1 MSLKFKCKNCFY
13 NKYDKLFSLGSL
25 NYSGKFPKKKSINVP
40 QNQINLVKC
49 KKCHLVQLDR
59 KFNPKYLYN
68 LDYGYRSGIN
78 TTMKNH
84 LSNIST
90 KLSKLTNLNQNDH
103 VLDIASNDGTL
114 LNSYKKKNIV
124 KVGIDPILNKFIR
137 FYNNI
142 DYKINSFFNIKAIKS
157 KGIKNK
163 FKIITACAVF
173 YDVDKPNI
181 FLKDISNLLDQK
193 NGIFYLEFQDLYS
206 IIKYNLFDTICHE
219 HLEYYSLSVILTML
233 KKNNLKLIKVS
244 RNNINGGSLGLYIS
258 HIKSGYKLTKKNL
271 EKNLNLEKKIKIKE
285 LITYKRFFLKILRI
299 KRRVKKLISHI
310 LKNKKIIHGYGAS
323 TKGNILLQFFNITN
337 EEIKYIADRNP
348 EKVNLFTPGTKI
360 KIISEQNSRKMQ
372 PDYYLVLPWHFKNEI
387 LIREKKIR
395 KKGAKF
401 IFPLPR
407 FEIKN

>member
-84 LSNIST
+84 LSNISI

-124 KVGIDPILNKFIR
+124 KVGIDPIINKFIR

-258 HIKSGYKLTKKNL
+258 HIKSGYKLAKKNL

-285 LITYKRFFLKILRI
+285 LTTYKRFFLKILRI
-299 KRRVKKLISHI
+299 KRRLKKLISHI
-310 LKNKKIIHGYGAS
+310 LQNKKIIHGYGAS

-348 EKVNLFTPGTKI
+348 EKVNLYTPGTKI
-360 KIISEQNSRKMQ
+360 KIISEKNSRKMQ

>member
-40 QNQINLVKC
+40 QNKINLVKC

-124 KVGIDPILNKFIR
+124 KVGIDPIINKFIR

-219 HLEYYSLSVILTML
+219 HLEYYSLSVILSML

-258 HIKSGYKLTKKNL
+258 HIKSGYKLAKKNL

-285 LITYKRFFLKILRI
+285 LTTYKHFFLKILRI
-299 KRRVKKLISHI
+299 KRRLKKLISHI
-310 LKNKKIIHGYGAS
+310 LQNKKIIHGYGAS

-348 EKVNLFTPGTKI
+348 EKVNLYTPGTKI
-360 KIISEQNSRKMQ
+360 KIISEKNSRKMR

-395 KKGAKF
+395 KKGTKF
-401 IFPLPR
+401 IFPLPKL
-407 FEIKN
+407 EIK

>member
-84 LSNIST
+84 LSNISI

-124 KVGIDPILNKFIR
+124 KVGIDPIINKFIR

-219 HLEYYSLSVILTML
+219 HLEYYSLSVILSML

-258 HIKSGYKLTKKNL
+258 HIKSGYKLAKKNL

-285 LITYKRFFLKILRI
+285 LTTYKRFFLKILRI
-299 KRRVKKLISHI
+299 KRRLKKLISHI
-310 LKNKKIIHGYGAS
+310 LQNKKIIHGYGAS

-348 EKVNLFTPGTKI
+348 EKVNLYTPGTKI
-360 KIISEQNSRKMQ
+360 KIISEKNSRKMQ

-395 KKGAKF
+395 KKGTKF